1 MREQAEVSE
10 KARKALSQARDG
22 ATIVASSNPIKDD
35 DNDPPCIR

>member
-10 KARKALSQARDG
+10 KARNALSQARDG